1 METNFYKFNFG
12 LDKKIRAVMVSD
24 LHGEEHG
31 ELLKKINALSPD
43 VILCPG
49 DILHKADANDNGLEF
64 LRETARTYP
73 VFMSLGNHEVK
84 HGGDLK
90 AEITETGVTLLNGSF
105 AEFEGVLIGGLGT
118 GYEPSV
124 KQSRWRMPPRPDVDA
139 LDKFFNSEG
148 PKILLSHHP
157 EYFDKYL
164 KDKNSDLVLSG
175 HAHGGQWRIFGRGIF
190 APGQGLFPKYT
201 SGLYYG
207 RLLVGRGLS
216 NKTHVPRIFNKKEL
230 IVIDLE

>member
-1 METNFYKFNFG
+1 METNFYRFDFG

-24 LHGEEHG
+24 LHGEKFTK
-31 ELLKKINALSPD
+31 LLTKINELSPD

-49 DILHKADANDNGLEF
+49 DILHRADTNDYGLEF
-64 LRETARTYP
+64 LREVTKLFP

-90 AEITETGVTLLNGSF
+90 SEIISTGVTLLDGKF
-105 AEFEGVLIGGLGT
+105 TEFEDILIGGLDT
-118 GYEPSV
+118 GYKPSL
-124 KQSRWRMPPRPDVDA
+124 KQSRWRMPPRPDVEA
-139 LDKFFNSEG
+139 LDDFFKSEK

-164 KDKNSDLVLSG
+164 FTKNCNLILSG

-201 SGLYYG
+201 SGLYHG

-216 NKTHVPRIFNKKEL
+216 NKTRVPRIFNRKEL

>member
-1 METNFYKFNFG
+1 METNFYNFDFG
-12 LDKKIRAVMVSD
+12 LNKKIRAVMVSD
-24 LHGEEHG
+24 LHGEG
-31 ELLKKINALSPD
+31 FAKLLTKINELSPD

-49 DILHKADANDNGLEF
+49 DILHKADVDDNGLEF
-64 LRETARTYP
+64 LRETSKAYP
-73 VFMSLGNHEVK
+73 VFMALGNHEVK

-90 AEITETGVTLLNGSF
+90 AEITKTGVTLLDGRF
-105 AEFEGVLIGGLGT
+105 VEFEGLLIGGLGT
-118 GYEPSV
+118 GYEPNAN
-124 KQSRWRMPPRPDVDA
+124 QSRWKMPPRPDIEA
-139 LDKFFNSEG
+139 LDEFFKSKK

-157 EYFDKYL
+157 EYFEKYL
-164 KDKNSDLVLSG
+164 SEKNCNLILSG

-190 APGQGLFPKYT
+190 APGQGIFPKYT
-201 SGLYYG
+201 SGLYHS